1 VKIRLPAETYD
12 NEPPPFLGKW
22 SRVYV
27 VVLVWLVFL
36 IGVFYG
42 FTRYFQ

>member
-12 NEPPPFLGKW
+12 NEPPPLLGTW
-22 SRVYV
+22 SRVYTL
-27 VVLVWLVFL
+27 VLVWLVFV
-36 IGVFYG
+36 IAVCWG